1 LDYCSSI
8 WSPYFAKDID
18 VLERVQKRATK
29 LIKGFGKLSYD
40 QRLKSLHL
48 FRCCERGDLIE
59 TFKILK
65 GYYDIN
71 PTIFIMSATA
81 PYTRGHCMKLF
92 KSHSRLLVQSNFLHK
107 E

>member
-1 LDYCSSI
+1 MVY
-8 WSPYFAKDID
+8 
-18 VLERVQKRATK
+18 TK

-48 FRCCERGDLIE
+48 FTLFRRRERGDLIE

-71 PTIFIMSATA
+71 PTTFFMPTTATN
-81 PYTRGHCMKLF
+81 TRGHCMKLF
-92 KSHSRLLVQSNFLHK
+92 KYHSRLLVRSNFLHK